1 MARVLELDELVEHF
15 TLLPDETAL
24 LRNKTGATRLG
35 FALLLKFFVRAGRF
49 PSGRS
54 ELGDEV
60 VEFVAGQVGVS
71 GSELGFYDWSGRTI
85 KAHRAEVR
93 RVLGFRECSVE
104 DAEKFTDWL
113 TADVAQAERRPELVR
128 EALLGRCRD
137 ERVEPPAA
145 ARIERIVAAAL
156 HRAEETLFSRI
167 AARLSA
173 TETARVCDLVT
184 SERDDGDTDPGVRPG
199 VDVPAAVELEDGGT
213 VHTRVGSAGA
223 PGAESAGLLGL
234 IRSEPGAVS
243 LESMLTEIDKLT
255 AIRRVGLPEDL
266 FADVAPKVLAGWRG
280 QAMVGSPSH
289 LRAHRP
295 AKTVTL
301 LAALLHTR
309 HREVTDA
316 LVDLLI
322 ATVHRIGARAERK
335 VTEELVNAFKR
346 VTGKENIL
354 FSIADAALAHPD
366 DAVRE
371 VVFPA
376 VSGGEQTLRELVH
389 EYRTKGPV
397 YQRTVRTTLRASY
410 THHYRRGLIR
420 LLEVLEFRSSNTHR
434 PVLDALGL
442 IGRHAASGNRSYYP
456 VDEPVPLHAGL
467 GGDWEPLV
475 WRADTRGRRRTV
487 RMAYEIATF
496 QALRERL
503 RCKDIWVAGADR
515 WRNPDADLPA
525 DFDSRRVEHYRELR
539 KPLDPTA
546 FVAEVRDELGAE
558 LDALE
563 TALPGLGWL
572 EVAERASGAIRL
584 APLDAAP
591 EPTGLR
597 RLKAE
602 VARRWGA
609 VPLVDML
616 KETVLRTGCLTA
628 VGERAGR
635 TGISPDVLAERLV
648 LVIYGYGTN
657 TGLRAVAAGR
667 HPHSEADLRYVRR
680 RYLNLDAAREIAV
693 AIADATFTARRATL
707 WGAGSTTVASD
718 STHVAALDQNLLT
731 QWHSRYGGR
740 GVLIYWH
747 VERDS
752 MAVHSQLISCT
763 ASEVAA
769 MVEGAVR
776 HGTAMAVEGNYVDS
790 HGQSEIGFGVTRL
803 LGFELL
809 PRIKQINRVRLY
821 RPGPGLTDRHPRLAP
836 AMSRPIRWDLVA
848 QQYDQMIKYATAI
861 RTGTASTEAILRR
874 FTRTAAHPTYQ
885 AMLELGRAQKTIFVA
900 RYLRSRE
907 LQREINAGLNVV
919 ESWNRANS
927 VIAYGKGGGL
937 ATNRRDE
944 QEMIVACL
952 RILQAALVF
961 VNTLMLQD
969 VLDDP
974 AWADPLSGPDRR
986 GLTPLF
992 WSHVLPY
999 GQVHLDMTARL
1010 ALRT

>member
-15 TLLPDETAL
+15 TLLPDEVAL
-24 LRNKTGATRLG
+24 LRNKFGATRLG

-54 ELGDEV
+54 ELGDQV
-60 VEFVAGQVGVS
+60 VEFVAGQVGVPA
-71 GSELGFYDWSGRTI
+71 SELGFYDWSGRTI

-93 RVLGFRECSVE
+93 RVLGFRECSVD
-104 DAEKFTDWL
+104 DAEKLTDWL
-113 TADVAQAERRPELVR
+113 TEQVASAERRPELVR
-128 EALLGRCRD
+128 EALIGRCRD
-137 ERVEPPAA
+137 ERVEPPAP
-145 ARIERIVAAAL
+145 ARVGRIVAAAL
-156 HRAEETLFSRI
+156 YRAEEGLFDRVAS
-167 AARLSA
+167 RLSA
-173 TETARVCDLVT
+173 VETARVRRLAAVA
-184 SERDDGDTDPGVRPG
+184 ELDDTDTDTDPGLDTAAELGTQPG
-199 VDVPAAVELEDGGT
+199 AHEPDGGDT
-213 VHTRVGSAGA
+213 AGLVGS
-223 PGAESAGLLGL
+223 ELLGL

-255 AIRRVGLPEDL
+255 AIRQVGLPEGL
-266 FADVAPKVLAGWRG
+266 FDDVAPKILAGWRA
-280 QAMVGSPSH
+280 QAMMESPSH

-295 AKTVTL
+295 EKTVTL

-366 DAVRE
+366 EAVRE

-389 EYRTKGPV
+389 EYKTKGPV

-410 THHYRRGLIR
+410 TNHYRRGLIR
-420 LLEVLEFRSSNTHR
+420 LLDVLEFRSSNTHR
-434 PVLDALGL
+434 PVLDALEL
-442 IGRHAASGNRSYYP
+442 IGRHAVSGNRSYYP
-456 VDEPVPLHAGL
+456 TDETVPLHAGL

-475 WRADTRGRRRTV
+475 WRADTRGRRRAV

-496 QALRERL
+496 QVLRERL
-503 RCKDIWVAGADR
+503 RCKDIWVAGAAR

-525 DFDSRRVEHYRELR
+525 DFDLHRVEHYRELR

-546 FVAEVRDELGAE
+546 FIDEVRDELTDE
-558 LDALE
+558 LDGLDE
-563 TALPGLGWL
+563 ALPGLGWL

-584 APLDAAP
+584 TPLDAVP

-616 KETVLRTGCLTA
+616 KETVLRTGCLTS
-628 VGERAGR
+628 VTGRTGR
-635 TGISPDVLAERLV
+635 TGISPEVLAERLV
-648 LVIYGYGTN
+648 LAIYGYGTN

-667 HPHSEADLRYVRR
+667 HPHSEEDLRYVRR

-693 AIADATFTARRATL
+693 AIADATFRARREAI
-707 WGAGSTTVASD
+707 WGGGSTTVASD

-776 HGTAMAVEGNYVDS
+776 HGTTMQVEGNYVDS

-821 RPGPGLTDRHPRLAP
+821 RAGPGQTERHPRLAP
-836 AMSRPIRWDLVA
+836 AMTRPIRWDLVA

-874 FTRTAAHPTYQ
+874 FTRAASHPTYQ

-952 RILQAALVF
+952 RIR
-961 VNTLMLQD
+961 
-969 VLDDP
+969 
-974 AWADPLSGPDRR
+974 SG
-986 GLTPLF
+986 
-992 WSHVLPY
+992 W
-999 GQVHLDMTARL
+999 
-1010 ALRT
+1010 